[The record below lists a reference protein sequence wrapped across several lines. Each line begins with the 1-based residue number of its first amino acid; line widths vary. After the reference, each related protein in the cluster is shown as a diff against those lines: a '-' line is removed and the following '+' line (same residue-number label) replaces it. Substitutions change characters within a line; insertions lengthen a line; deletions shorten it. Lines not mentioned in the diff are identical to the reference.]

1 MAVSTSPQSIG
12 LFGGTFDPVHAGH
25 LALAGHVL
33 ERCRLDRLLFI
44 PAPEPPHKR
53 RPEASFAHRTA
64 MLEAALADC
73 PHRARMALSLIEAD
87 LPTPSYTIRTVEALM
102 AHHGRNRYFLV
113 IGADSLRDLPHWHR
127 GTELLAR
134 VSLIVVRRDGT
145 GPGEPGRIL
154 TELASGFVPGTEPHS
169 WRGPTGTT
177 LTYLDD
183 VHFPVSS
190 SSIREQ
196 LRRGETPVM
205 LPPAVFAYIR
215 SHCLYGWQR
224 PA

>member
-1 MAVSTSPQSIG
+1 MDAPGPPQSIG
-12 LFGGTFDPVHAGH
+12 LFGGTFDPVHSGH
-25 LALAGHVL
+25 LALAAHVL
-33 ERCRLDRLLFI
+33 DRCGLDRLLFI

-73 PHRARMALSLIEAD
+73 PQHRRMAVSLIEAE

-102 AHHGRNRYFLV
+102 ARHGQSRYFLV

-127 GTELLAR
+127 GAELLAR

-145 GPGEPGRIL
+145 GPGDPGRIL
-154 TELASGFVPGTEPHS
+154 AELGSGFVPATDPHT

-183 VHFPVSS
+183 VDFPVSS
-190 SSIREQ
+190 SAIREQ
-196 LRRGETPVM
+196 LRRGETPAM
-205 LPPAVFAYIR
+205 LPPAVFAYIQAHR
-215 SHCLYGWQR
+215 LYGWQR